1 MRVAVASRSFSR
13 HPVLRAELIARF
25 PGATFNDAG
34 ASLSGE
40 ALVAFLRGHERA
52 ILALERI
59 DDAML
64 AALPELRV
72 VSKYG
77 VGLDMIDLAAMERR
91 GIALGWTAGV
101 NRRSV
106 AELALS
112 MMIILLHRVSEA
124 VAIVRD
130 GRWQQ
135 IAGRQLTGRTVGII
149 GCGHV
154 GQDLTRLLAP
164 FGCRVLAF
172 DAVNYDSF
180 YRAHGVQAAALDHLL
195 AASDVVTLH
204 LPLDDSTRGFLSA
217 DRLRAM
223 RPGAILINTAR
234 GGLVDEAAVIARL
247 DSGDLAGAGFDVL
260 DAEPPGD
267 CALLSHPKVLVTPH
281 IGGSTEEA
289 VLAMG
294 RAAIRGLDEFDRPSA
309 VLAAASPAAPGVP
322 AW

>member
-1 MRVAVASRSFSR
+1 VRVAVASRSFSR
-13 HPVLRAELIARF
+13 HPVLRAELAARF

-34 ASLSGE
+34 VSLTGD
-40 ALVAFLRGHERA
+40 ALVSFLRGHERA
-52 ILALERI
+52 IVALERI
-59 DDAML
+59 DEAIL

-77 VGLDMIDLAAMERR
+77 VGLDMMDLDAMEQR
-91 GIALGWTAGV
+91 GVALGWTSGV

-112 MMIILLHRVSEA
+112 MAIALLHRVPEGVSL
-124 VAIVRD
+124 VHD

-172 DAVNYDSF
+172 DKVDYADF
-180 YRAHGVQAAALDHLL
+180 YRAHHVEAVALDRLL
-195 AASDVVTLH
+195 ADADVVTLH
-204 LPLDDSTRGFLSA
+204 LPLDRSTRGFLSA
-217 DRLRAM
+217 ERLRAM
-223 RPGAILINTAR
+223 RPGAVLINTAR

-247 DSGDLAGAGFDVL
+247 DSGDLAGAAFDVL
-260 DAEPPGD
+260 NAEPPGE
-267 CALLSHPKVLVTPH
+267 CALLTHPKVLVTPH

-294 RAAIRGLDEFDRPSA
+294 RAAIKGLDEFDRPSA
-309 VLAAASPAAPGVP
+309 ILAAASPSRPG
-322 AW
+322 A